1 MELYRE
7 KKRDDSWSAQEE
19 NFLKENQDKPITYLS
34 DDLGRSEDA
43 VRNKKSRLGAVSD
56 LEWQDEEIE
65 FLERL
70 YKIWDASEVAEYLGK
85 TKDQI
90 YNKAGADGLAET
102 QKDYWTDH
110 EIEFLGRAKDA
121 WKDQRIADYLGRSL
135 PSVRTKK
142 SRSEVSRGYWS
153 ESDEQY
159 IVDNFPEKTDR
170 ELAEELDR
178 SVRAVKNRR
187 RRKLGLIRPGMLED
201 TIWRPWEKLCLEIAE
216 SLYEGVEEKPE
227 LENGGI
233 PDMRRSDV
241 ILEVKKSPFS
251 HRVDE
256 DVETYQRF
264 CDRLE
269 FWCLYGRRSFDE
281 SGVEAVSFEEL
292 KDRIRGSS
300 LDGSEVDRFL
310 ELMERCSE
318 GVNPYK

>member
-1 MELYRE
+1 
-7 KKRDDSWSAQEE
+7 
-19 NFLKENQDKPITYLS
+19 
-34 DDLGRSEDA
+34 
-43 VRNKKSRLGAVSD
+43 
-56 LEWQDEEIE
+56 
-65 FLERL
+65 
-70 YKIWDASEVAEYLGK
+70 
-85 TKDQI
+85 
-90 YNKAGADGLAET
+90 
-102 QKDYWTDH
+102 
-110 EIEFLGRAKDA
+110 
-121 WKDQRIADYLGRSL
+121 
-135 PSVRTKK
+135 
-142 SRSEVSRGYWS
+142 
-153 ESDEQY
+153 
-159 IVDNFPEKTDR
+159 
-170 ELAEELDR
+170 
-178 SVRAVKNRR
+178 
-187 RRKLGLIRPGMLED
+187 MLED

-233 PDMRRSDV
+233 PDMWCGDV

-256 DVETYQRF
+256 DVETYRDY

-292 KDRIRGSS
+292 KDRVRGSG